1 MAKTCVRGASYR
13 VLDHE
18 LRILGEVLVQPA
30 IYIYIYIATIFLAYV
45 NRYDLSIAYNL
56 SLESQEIVGAKNI
69 LV

>member
-30 IYIYIYIATIFLAYV
+30 IYIYITTIFLAYV

-56 SLESQEIVGAKNI
+56 SLQSQEIVGAKNI

>member
-30 IYIYIYIATIFLAYV
+30 IYIYITTIFLAYV